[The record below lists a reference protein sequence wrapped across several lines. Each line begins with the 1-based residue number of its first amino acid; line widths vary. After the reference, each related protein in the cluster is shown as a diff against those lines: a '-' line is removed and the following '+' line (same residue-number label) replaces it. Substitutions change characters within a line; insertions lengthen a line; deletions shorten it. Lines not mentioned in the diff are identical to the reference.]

1 MFGLIKLLFFPLSFA
16 LKLIRLPLTIMS
28 CITKLGCLLVIGA
41 IVAGVVAVL
50 IYLN

>member
-1 MFGLIKLLFFPLSFA
+1 MFGLIKLLFSLLSFA